1 MRLCLLARIV
11 PSIENQTKRFKAN
24 LATISFGDALAKPKI
39 VLTADRTLMSPYRHI
54 SLATFFGCAPALD
67 PNRNK
72 KSFWYKILRNQV
84 TPKVL
89 FDFICNY
96 IPHTNGVADYA
107 PYGLRKVEAG
117 LLRDGFRRDEVVVA
131 HPDHIEKF
139 IGPETEVVGTYEMDP
154 LGMGPVTMTFTYGR
168 KQISY
173 DEYYN
178 TELHHRIN
186 SAKKRTGSKAKV
198 ISGASGTW
206 QYNYAP
212 EKIEEFGIYAIL
224 EGELGGIAP
233 EIDGHAGKFFRY
245 LMDGQFEN
253 MDPFRKRADFKVNI
267 KEFERDG
274 KKHYG
279 RFVNFWDRPDLDEI
293 PNITEPSMHGM
304 IEVMRG
310 CGRGCKFCDVT
321 LRSLRYYPPEKVRK
335 EIEVNIKKG
344 GTRSAWVHSDDI
356 FVYGMDPRTAKGME
370 PNREALE
377 ELFTAIMAAGVR
389 HTNPTHGT
397 LAGAIADERLI
408 PNLSGIIRAGP
419 DNVIGIQCGFET
431 GSLRLIDKYADRKL
445 APYAP
450 EEWHW
455 VVKEGVKTLNENY
468 WIPAFT
474 LIMGL
479 DNDETPE
486 DSWETIRLI
495 NELEQEQPESMFTAT
510 PLTFVPIGLLEKSEF
525 FNIGNEMDPAQ
536 LGVMYKTWQHN
547 FKYGIQKFMTKTGGR
562 GPQRYLFNMIARS
575 LGGVPLGA
583 MERYARRASREHE
596 QVIEK
601 IRAKY
606 W

>member
-1 MRLCLLARIV
+1 M
-11 PSIENQTKRFKAN
+11 
-24 LATISFGDALAKPKI
+24 GHPKI
-39 VLTADRTLMSPYRHI
+39 VLTADRTLMSPYRNL
-54 SLATFFGCAPALD
+54 SLATFFGCAPAID
-67 PNRNK
+67 PNRDP
-72 KSFWYKILRNQV
+72 KSIWYKLLGRQV
-84 TPKVL
+84 TPKIL

-117 LLRDGFRRDEVVVA
+117 LLRDGFDRSDVVVA
-131 HPDHIEKF
+131 HPDHIERF

-168 KQISY
+168 KQMSY
-173 DEYYN
+173 DEFYGR
-178 TELHHRIN
+178 ELHMRIN
-186 SAKKRTGSKAKV
+186 AAKERSGSSAKV
-198 ISGASGTW
+198 IAGASGTW

-212 EKIEEFGIYAIL
+212 EKISEYGLYAIL

-233 EIDGHAGKFFRY
+233 EIDGHAGRFFNY
-245 LMDGQFEN
+245 LINGDFEN
-253 MDPFRKRADFKVNI
+253 MDPFRKRSDFKVNI
-267 KEFERDG
+267 KEFDRGGE
-274 KKHYG
+274 KLHG

-293 PNITEPSMHGM
+293 PEIVEPSMHGM

-321 LRSLRYYPPEKVRK
+321 LRALRYYPPEKVKR
-335 EIEVNIKKG
+335 EIEVNLKKG
-344 GTRSAWVHSDDI
+344 GAKSAWVHSDDI
-356 FVYGMDPRTAKGME
+356 FVYGMDPRTSKGME

-377 ELFTAIMAAGVR
+377 ELFMAIMSTGVG

-408 PNLSGIIRAGP
+408 PNLTRIIGAGP
-419 DNVIGIQCGFET
+419 DNLTGIQCGFET
-431 GSLRLIDKYADRKL
+431 GSLRLIEKYADRKL

-468 WIPAFT
+468 WVPAFT

-486 DSWETIRLI
+486 DSWETIEI
-495 NELEQEQPESMFTAT
+495 ISDLEREQPESMFTTT

-547 FKYGIQKFMTKTGGR
+547 FKYGIQKFMTKTGSGNSVR
-562 GPQRYLFNMIARS
+562 RTFFNLIARS

-583 MERYARRASREHE
+583 MERYARRKSTEHE
-596 QVIEK
+596 RVIEK
-601 IRAKY
+601 IKARY